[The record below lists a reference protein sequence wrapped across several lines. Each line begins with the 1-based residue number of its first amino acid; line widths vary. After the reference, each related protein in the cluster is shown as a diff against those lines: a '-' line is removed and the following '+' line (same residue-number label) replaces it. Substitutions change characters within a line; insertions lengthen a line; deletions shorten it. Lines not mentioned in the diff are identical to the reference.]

1 MKPIMQ
7 GKHLFEYAII
17 RLVPKVERE
26 EFVNVGVVIC
36 CKRQNFIRCKI
47 RLPEAKLIALDP
59 EADLNLFR
67 GYLESFEKICEG
79 ENTGNPI
86 ALQDAASR
94 FRWLTAV
101 RSSMLQ
107 TSRPHSGFSEDLDQ
121 TLEGLY
127 QEYVS

>member
-1 MKPIMQ
+1 MQ
-7 GKHLFEYAII
+7 GKHLFEYALI
-17 RLVPKVERE
+17 RIVPRVERE

-47 RLPEAKLIALDP
+47 LLPKEKLLVLDP
-59 EADLNLFR
+59 DADLSLFSC
-67 GYLESFEKICEG
+67 YLDSFEKICAG
-79 ENTGNPI
+79 EKTGNPI

-107 TSRPHSGFSEDLDQ
+107 TSRPHSGFSNNLEE
-121 TLEGLY
+121 TLNELY
-127 QEYVS
+127 LEYVA